1 MDKKDSKRRVD
12 SEAILSGD
20 IVRYVDGEDD

>member
-20 IVRYVDGEDD
+20 IVGNVDGEDA